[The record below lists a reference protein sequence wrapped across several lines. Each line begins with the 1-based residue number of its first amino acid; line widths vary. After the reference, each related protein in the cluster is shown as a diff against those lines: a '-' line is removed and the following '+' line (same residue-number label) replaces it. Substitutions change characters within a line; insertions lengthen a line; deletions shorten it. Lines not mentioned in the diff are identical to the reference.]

1 MKKGKEIV
9 VEQEIEVDKFSRIS
23 KQVGFNYF
31 TIIAQILLA
40 PLLVAL
46 LTRTLTVSEYGVY
59 SLLMVFVFFAISFLE
74 LGFSQFIITKL
85 SAVEDLKR
93 AQLFGSI
100 LKFEALLIAGALVI
114 FVFSPLAQYFLGISA
129 LWQYMPELR
138 VGAVIIFVATL
149 VRLFNSYFKATKHIN
164 VANTLDLVFNK
175 GWALLLLVVFAFS
188 RKFTLMTVFQIWL
201 AGALIALLISVYYL
215 RNELIEQLK
224 AKIDMRYIKG
234 ALYFSIPL
242 ILMIISNWF
251 IAMSNRYVLNFY
263 TTTAVV
269 GIFSVAYSL
278 MGVVTTFSTTISQV
292 IQPYFTEAFSKKAKH
307 DILINAS
314 LKYSLFLV
322 IPATT
327 VAVVWREQIIL
338 LISGAPYIAAAPT
351 IATLALYPLFAL
363 VTFVFYQ
370 VLIAADKTRYVGA
383 MHMVGAAFSV
393 GLNFAL
399 IPKFGAQGAA
409 IATVASYF
417 FLMLAMAIPGAKRV
431 QIVPRYLKLPKMIF
445 ASAIVGALLLFIHP
459 AGAAGKISV
468 LVLAMLLYLTLSLI
482 FKIFGQKELGIL
494 RKVLPKSLAPV
505 VSYLS
510 NL

>member
-1 MKKGKEIV
+1 MIKQEPSIEKELE
-9 VEQEIEVDKFSRIS
+9 VEKFSKIS

-85 SAVEDLKR
+85 SGVEPEKR

-100 LKFEALLIAGALVI
+100 LKFETIIIGVALAVFA
-114 FVFSPLAQYFLGISA
+114 FSPLSKYFLGISA

-138 VGAVIIFVATL
+138 VGVAIVFVATL
-149 VRLFNSYFKATKHIN
+149 VRLFNSYFKSTKQIN

-175 GWALLLLVVFAFS
+175 GWALLLLLVFAVF
-188 RKFTLMTVFQIWL
+188 RKFTLMQVFEIWL
-201 AGALIALLISVYYL
+201 AGAIVALGISIYYL
-215 RNELIEQLK
+215 RDELIAQLT
-224 AKIDMRYIKG
+224 ARIDMRYIKS

-292 IQPYFTEAFSKKAKH
+292 IQPYFTEAFSKKAKS

-322 IPATT
+322 LPATT
-327 VAVVWREQIIL
+327 VAVVWREQIVT
-338 LISGAPYIAAAPT
+338 LISGAPYIGAAPI

-370 VLIAADKTRYVGA
+370 VLIAANRTRYVGA
-383 MHMVGAAFSV
+383 MHLMGAALSIV
-393 GLNFAL
+393 LNFAL
-399 IPKFGAQGAA
+399 IPKYGAQGAA
-409 IATVASYF
+409 IATVGSYL
-417 FLMLAMAIPGAKRV
+417 FLMLAMAIPGIRKV
-431 QIVPRYLKLPKMIF
+431 KIIPRYLKIPKMIL
-445 ASAIVGALLLFIHP
+445 ASAIIGGFLLFINP
-459 AGAAGKISV
+459 LGAVGKISA
-468 LVLAMLLYLTLSLI
+468 LVLAILFYLALALI
-482 FKIFGQKELGIL
+482 FRIFGRREMGIL
-494 RKVLPKSLAPV
+494 RKILPKSLYPV
-505 VSYLS
+505 IDYFSKR
-510 NL
+510 